1 METSSTV
8 PLPLTQRILDNLNT
22 TVCLLDAEL
31 RIRYI
36 NPAGE
41 NLIGISAARL
51 QQTPIHT
58 LFGSEKLMEDIHQAL
73 ETGHPYTE
81 RECELTLTNGRW
93 ATIDLTAIPLAAA
106 PSQESELL
114 LELNQVDRQLRIARE
129 ENLLAQNQATR
140 ALIRGLAHEIKNPLG
155 GLRGAAQLLEREV
168 AEPHLREYTEV
179 ITHETDRL
187 RNLVNRMIGP
197 NAVPEKRPLNI
208 HEVVERVRT
217 LVQAEAPPGVRIIR
231 DYDPSLPDMAGDAD
245 MLIQA
250 TLNIVRNAAQA
261 IGREGEIILR
271 TRSARQYT
279 IGHVR
284 HRLVLCLDVIDNG
297 PGIPEDMVDN
307 IFYPMITGRPDGT
320 GLGLSIAQSLVNQHE
335 GLIECESRPGRTK
348 FSILLPILNEAKT

>member
-1 METSSTV
+1 METSSAV

-41 NLIGISAARL
+41 SLIGISAARL
-51 QQTPIHT
+51 QGTPIRS
-58 LFGSEKLMEDIHQAL
+58 LLSGEALMEDIHQAL
-73 ETGHPYTE
+73 QSGHPYTE
-81 RECELTLTNGRW
+81 RECELALTNGRW
-93 ATIDLTAIPLAAA
+93 ATIDLTAIPLAGA
-106 PSQESELL
+106 SQESELL

-168 AEPHLREYTEV
+168 SEPHLREYTEV

-197 NAVPEKRPLNI
+197 NAVPQKRELNL

-217 LVQAEAPPGVRIIR
+217 LVQAEVASGVRIVR
-231 DYDPSLPDMAGDAD
+231 DYDPSLPDLAGDAD

-297 PGIPEDMVDN
+297 PGIPEEMVEN

-320 GLGLSIAQSLVNQHE
+320 GLGLSIAQSLVNQHD

-348 FSILLPILNEAKT
+348 FSILLPAREEGTP